1 MDQQGRQVLE
11 TDVKVTYDKKTDT
24 MLIQLVKDGQ
34 VSESD
39 ETRSGLI
46 VDYDHEGNPVSV
58 EILDA
63 SKRITEIDKVEFELA
78 S

>member
-1 MDQQGRQVLE
+1 M
-11 TDVKVTYDKKTDT
+11 KVTYDKRTDT
-24 MLIQLVKDGQ
+24 MVIHLVKNGQ

-39 ETRSGLI
+39 ESRSGLI
-46 VDYDHEGNPVSV
+46 VDYDGEGNPVAV

-63 SKRITEIDKVEFELA
+63 SKRITDIDKVEFELA